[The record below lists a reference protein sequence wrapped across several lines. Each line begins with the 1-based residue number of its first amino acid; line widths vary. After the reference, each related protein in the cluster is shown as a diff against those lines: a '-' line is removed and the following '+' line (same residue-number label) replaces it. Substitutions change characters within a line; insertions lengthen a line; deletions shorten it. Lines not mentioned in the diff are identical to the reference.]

1 MRKDRIRDAIFKQN
15 EVNAS
20 PKRISREPSL
30 KKLSTSRASHESLT
44 DVRAGLTTDQNG
56 APLEIKKVANFRR
69 IVVDTGVMINE
80 EPSEVIT
87 SREDIA
93 VIINR
98 AGTVKGPDNPIVE
111 QREKAVN
118 FEETEQPDSKLLL
131 SRGSMR
137 RSTVNGNFAS
147 VLNKGASEI
156 DEKSH
161 MGKSSRFQSRQD
173 VDRSMLSSRTSGF
186 TTRQSNRRVEEK
198 TLTI

>member
-1 MRKDRIRDAIFKQN
+1 M
-15 EVNAS
+15 
-20 PKRISREPSL
+20 
-30 KKLSTSRASHESLT
+30 
-44 DVRAGLTTDQNG
+44 TTDQNG
-56 APLEIKKVANFRR
+56 APIEIKKVANFRK

-98 AGTVKGPDNPIVE
+98 TGTVKGPDNPIME

-137 RSTVNGNFAS
+137 RSIAGNTNFAS
-147 VLNKGASEI
+147 VMNRGVSEI
-156 DEKSH
+156 EEKSQ
-161 MGKSSRFQSRQD
+161 MAKSSRFQSRQD
-173 VDRSMLSSRTSGF
+173 VDRSLLSSRTSGF
-186 TTRQSNRRVEEK
+186 TTRQSNRRAEEK
-198 TLTI
+198 TLTVQKLDTEGD